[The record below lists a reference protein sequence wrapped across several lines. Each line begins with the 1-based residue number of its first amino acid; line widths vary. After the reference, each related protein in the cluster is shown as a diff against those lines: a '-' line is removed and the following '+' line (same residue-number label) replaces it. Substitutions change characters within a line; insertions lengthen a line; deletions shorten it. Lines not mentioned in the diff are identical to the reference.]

1 MNAVP
6 IPVGAEETLALPEP
20 QATLALPAPA
30 PLAPDLAPRTLQ
42 TQASYRLLVS
52 SGIPSGDA
60 AALIGLAV
68 GLTPCQSRWSLKEI
82 NRLLFLR
89 NLYLH
94 SEWGEFERQQA

>member
-20 QATLALPAPA
+20 ERKLALPAPA
-30 PLAPDLAPRTLQ
+30 PLVPDLVPRELQ
-42 TQASYRLLVS
+42 TRASYRLLVS

-68 GLTPCQSRWSLKEI
+68 GLAPCQSRWSLKEI
-82 NRLLFLR
+82 NRLMFLR
-89 NLYLH
+89 NLYLN